1 MSTMTRWDPFR
12 ELTVLRDEM
21 NRIFNRP
28 VGGTGAVAAEPASTW
43 TPAVDV
49 VDTAD
54 AIVLKADLP
63 GLKPEDVE
71 VQVDDD
77 VLSIRGER
85 RFAEDVQEGRYHRIE
100 RAYGAFARSMSLPA
114 GTRSQDITASFADGV
129 LEVRVPKAEQ
139 PTPRTITIT
148 AQS

>member
-1 MSTMTRWDPFR
+1 MSTITRWDPFR
-12 ELTVLRDEM
+12 ELNQLRDEM
-21 NRIFNRP
+21 NRIFARP
-28 VGGTGAVAAEPASTW
+28 ATEQATGAAPVSTW

-49 VDTAD
+49 FDTAE
-54 AIVLKADLP
+54 AIVLKAELP
-63 GLKPEDVE
+63 GLTPADVE

-85 RFAEDVQEGRYHRIE
+85 RFAENVEEGRYHRIE
-100 RAYGAFARSMSLPA
+100 RAYGAFVRTMSLPT
-114 GTRSQDITASFADGV
+114 GVRSDDITASFSDGV

-139 PTPRTITIT
+139 ATPRTISIA